1 MANNG
6 IQRKLK
12 AIFSAD
18 VQGYSKLMGDDDEST
33 VNTITAYR
41 EIMANLIEKHQG
53 RVVDAPG
60 DNILAEFGSS
70 LNAVL
75 CAIEIQ
81 RKLDTEN
88 GKLADNRRMNFRI
101 GINLGDILHKNDRI
115 YGDGVNIAARLE
127 NLADPGGI
135 CISRGVY
142 EHVEGKLDAGFADL
156 GPHTVKNIRKPVRI
170 YKVLLGSGDNS
181 KSAGTIAPKGL
192 NRRLMIAAIIVMV
205 AIIGGA
211 VIWYLQTKPKFEAAS
226 IDRMAYPLPDKPSIV
241 VLPFENY
248 SDDARLNFFA
258 SGLTEDLTA
267 SLSRAPDLFV
277 ISRNSAATYKGKPI
291 DIKVVAEEQG
301 IQYVLEGSVQKAG
314 DKLRITIQLVDAL
327 SGRHLW
333 AERFDRQPKDIF
345 ALQDEIVKN
354 VIVELQ
360 VELTQGASAR
370 VASRGTNSLEA
381 WLLRIEAQGEFIKFT
396 REGMIRARELYEAA
410 HKADPNWSRPLAGLA
425 SIDWYEAKQ
434 GWSTYKEESIQSG
447 MELAQRAI
455 QIDPDSPLGY
465 QTLGNLYALTGQGE
479 RSIEL
484 RRKAAE
490 LAPNDLVAV
499 AGLATRLKD
508 FGREQEAVN
517 LFEQAMRMSPKHP
530 WWVPYAYGVT
540 LHLVGRKEEAVQ
552 SFKKA
557 ITLNP
562 NHVLPRAFLA
572 AVYADLGRIDEA
584 NAAAK
589 EVIRLDP
596 KFTATRL
603 MQSHTLHDPVKDA
616 KFRNLMQRA
625 GLPD

>member
-1 MANNG
+1 MTNKG

-18 VQGYSKLMGDDDEST
+18 VQGYSKLMGDDDEYT
-33 VNTITAYR
+33 VNTITTYR
-41 EIMANLIEKHQG
+41 EIMSVLIEKYHG

-70 LNAVL
+70 QEAVL

-81 RKLDTEN
+81 KKLETEN
-88 GKLADNRRMNFRI
+88 GKLPDNRRMNFRI
-101 GINLGDILHKNDRI
+101 GINLGDIIHKDDRI

-142 EHVEGKLDAGFADL
+142 EHVEGKLDIGFSDL
-156 GPHTVKNIRKPVRI
+156 GPHTVKNIRKPVRVF
-170 YKVLLGSGDNS
+170 KVLLGSGDNG
-181 KSAGTIAPKGL
+181 KSVGATTAKGL
-192 NRRLMIAAIIVMV
+192 NRRLIIAAIIVVV
-205 AIIGGA
+205 AIIVGV
-211 VIWYLQTKPKFEAAS
+211 VIWHLQRMPKFEAAS
-226 IDRMAYPLPDKPSIV
+226 IDRMAYPLPDKPSVV

-248 SDDARLNFFA
+248 SDNAKLNFFA

-277 ISRNSAATYKGKPI
+277 ISRNSAATYQGRPVDVKK
-291 DIKVVAEEQG
+291 VAEELG
-301 IQYVLEGSVQKAG
+301 IQYILEGSVQKAG
-314 DKLRITIQLVDAL
+314 DKLRITVQLVDAL
-327 SGRHLW
+327 NGRHLW
-333 AERFDRQPKDIF
+333 AERFDRQAEDIF

-360 VELTQGASAR
+360 VELTQGAAAR
-370 VASRGTNSLEA
+370 VASRGTNNLEA
-381 WLLRIEAQGEFIKFT
+381 WLLRIEAHGEFIKFT

-434 GWSTYKEESIQSG
+434 GWSLSKEESIQSG
-447 MELAQRAI
+447 IQLAQRAI
-455 QIDPDSPLGY
+455 QMDPDSPLGY
-465 QTLGNLYALTGQGE
+465 QTLGNLYALTGKGK
-479 RSIEL
+479 RAIEL

-508 FGREQEAVN
+508 FGGEQEAVD
-517 LFEQAMRMSPKHP
+517 LFEQAMRLSPKHP
-530 WWVPYAYGVT
+530 WWVPYAYGVS
-540 LHLVGRKEEAVQ
+540 LHLAGRKEEAAQ

-557 ITLNP
+557 IDLNP
-562 NHVLPRAFLA
+562 NHILPKAFLA
-572 AVYADLGRIDEA
+572 AVYADLGQIDEA
-584 NAAAK
+584 KTIAD
-589 EVIRLDP
+589 EVKRLDP
-596 KFTATRL
+596 KFSASRL
-603 MQSHTLHDPVKDA
+603 MQSHTLHDQVRDD
-616 KFRNLMQRA
+616 KFKNLMQQA
-625 GLPD
+625 GLPE